1 VLAESSL
8 PSAVTPT
15 ESMTSFGY
23 GERVAYMLSLAS
35 FCLLPGKL
43 CRTKSIHQCIVLP
56 TN

>member
-23 GERVAYMLSLAS
+23 GERVAYMAFSG
-35 FCLLPGKL
+35 FILPATRKAL
-43 CRTKSIHQCIVLP
+43 
-56 TN
+56 